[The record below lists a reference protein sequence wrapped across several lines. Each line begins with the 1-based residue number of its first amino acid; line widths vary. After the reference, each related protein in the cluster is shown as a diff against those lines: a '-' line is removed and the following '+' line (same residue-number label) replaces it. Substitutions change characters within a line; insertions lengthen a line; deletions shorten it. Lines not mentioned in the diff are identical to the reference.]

1 MAPNVPPLDP
11 NALDGNGT
19 GVNPLDPPNTGDGEP
34 LRPDNPNA
42 GLSNNDGTGNPID
55 PTKPVETA
63 PGGATTAPTGDQSAT
78 PTHPALPT
86 DPAPTAETA
95 TPSTTVAPAGADK
108 SPTGTTT
115 ATVAAAK
122 SPTLAKTGASFWP
135 LAGFAVGLAGIGGTL
150 LGGRVLNKVRL
161 RVK

>member
-1 MAPNVPPLDP
+1 MPALDP

-19 GVNPLDPPNTGDGEP
+19 GVNPLNPPNTGDGEP
-34 LRPDNPNA
+34 LVRPDNPNA

-78 PTHPALPT
+78 PTRPALPT
-86 DPAPTAETA
+86 DPAPTGETTA
-95 TPSTTVAPAGADK
+95 PSVTVAPAGADK
-108 SPTGTTT
+108 SPTGT

-150 LGGRVLNKVRL
+150 LGGRVMQKARL
-161 RVK
+161 RMK